1 MHAGKLFFVSSVSK
15 IMPYFAPG
23 TSFVN
28 QFKLNWDSGQL
39 FDTVAMFPADLPRGL
54 FF

>member
-1 MHAGKLFFVSSVSK
+1 MSSVSK
-15 IMPYFAPG
+15 IMPYFALG

-39 FDTVAMFPADLPRGL
+39 FDTVAIFPADKPRGL
-54 FF
+54 IF